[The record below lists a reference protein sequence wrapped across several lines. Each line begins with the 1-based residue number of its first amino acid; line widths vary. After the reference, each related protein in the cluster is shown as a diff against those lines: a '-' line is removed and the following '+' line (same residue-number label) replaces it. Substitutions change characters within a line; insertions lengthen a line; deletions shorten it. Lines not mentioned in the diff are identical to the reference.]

1 MTALGNPELLK
12 QLSRSLA
19 ELTRLFARFDRDGN
33 GYVNKEE
40 FFEVYNELFV
50 DDADAAELFDRIDV
64 QHDDR
69 IDYVSFVD
77 RIKLADIPAITK
89 KCRTSGPLKAVRP
102 LLCHPPV
109 PMQRRITLV
118 RSLAGLTAGEASCLC
133 AGDAN

>member
-12 QLSRSLA
+12 QLSRSLS
-19 ELTRLFARFDRDGN
+19 ELTRLFSRFDRDGN
-33 GYVNKEE
+33 GYVSKKE

-50 DDADAAELFDRIDV
+50 DDQDAAELFDRIDV

-89 KCRTSGPLKAVRP
+89 KCRTSGPLKAVRFRTPAPQGPSIGRHAVDP
-102 LLCHPPV
+102 LGGCHQAV
-109 PMQRRITLV
+109 
-118 RSLAGLTAGEASCLC
+118 
-133 AGDAN
+133 